1 MRRGFYSKLAVNALK
16 KNKKIFLPYILACIG
31 TIAIFQVFLGI
42 AMNPGLKD
50 AAGGNYISIVLSPGI
65 VIVGIF
71 AVIFLFYTNS
81 FLIKQRK
88 QELALYNMLGMEK
101 IHLARMLFWESLMVS
116 LVCLIVGVG
125 AGILFSRLLFL
136 FLLKI
141 IHVPST
147 LEFAVTYRSLKTTV
161 LLFGGIFLLNFLYT
175 LWSIRKTSPMELLQ
189 GAREGERE
197 PKTKWLMALAGVI
210 LTGLGYYG
218 ALTAEDPI
226 SAINTLFIAIL
237 LVMVGT
243 YALFTAGSILVLK
256 AMKKHPGFYYKKKHF
271 ISVSGLIYRMK
282 QNAAGLASICILST
296 GVLLVV
302 STTVSL
308 YFGNEDAINTRYP
321 NDFSACFYGVPKDE
335 MEDIVTEVE
344 KTVEEAGLALEMERD
359 YSIIAETGYLQDGK
373 FITESDEGMPSGT
386 ELCQIYFLDSGQ
398 YEKLTGKSL
407 TLGDGEAALYVYRGN
422 DSLTS
427 LQAFGETYQ
436 ITQRIKEFPSTGRNA
451 AMALNTYY
459 IILKDRAALDQL
471 LEKRDATVKYSVT
484 GYRNVVEADLSGMP
498 EEKIQVC
505 EKLNESFK
513 KQYSDESFYFGYLES
528 RDGNR
533 KEILVMNGT
542 FFFLGILL
550 GIVFLLGTVLII
562 YYKQVSEG
570 YEDKKRFA
578 IMEKVGM
585 SQKEVRQSIKSQVL
599 KVFFLPLVMAVI
611 HICAAYPLMTRLLEM
626 MNLENHSVF
635 FWCTFGTILIF
646 AVIYGLVYSLTARA
660 YYKIVR

>member
-175 LWSIRKTSPMELLQ
+175 LWSIRKTNPMELLQ

-271 ISVSGLIYRMK
+271 ISVSGLIYRM
-282 QNAAGLASICILST
+282 
-296 GVLLVV
+296 
-302 STTVSL
+302 
-308 YFGNEDAINTRYP
+308 
-321 NDFSACFYGVPKDE
+321 
-335 MEDIVTEVE
+335 
-344 KTVEEAGLALEMERD
+344 
-359 YSIIAETGYLQDGK
+359 
-373 FITESDEGMPSGT
+373 
-386 ELCQIYFLDSGQ
+386 
-398 YEKLTGKSL
+398 
-407 TLGDGEAALYVYRGN
+407 
-422 DSLTS
+422 
-427 LQAFGETYQ
+427 
-436 ITQRIKEFPSTGRNA
+436 
-451 AMALNTYY
+451 
-459 IILKDRAALDQL
+459 
-471 LEKRDATVKYSVT
+471 
-484 GYRNVVEADLSGMP
+484 
-498 EEKIQVC
+498 
-505 EKLNESFK
+505 
-513 KQYSDESFYFGYLES
+513 
-528 RDGNR
+528 
-533 KEILVMNGT
+533 
-542 FFFLGILL
+542 
-550 GIVFLLGTVLII
+550 
-562 YYKQVSEG
+562 
-570 YEDKKRFA
+570 
-578 IMEKVGM
+578 
-585 SQKEVRQSIKSQVL
+585 
-599 KVFFLPLVMAVI
+599 
-611 HICAAYPLMTRLLEM
+611 
-626 MNLENHSVF
+626 
-635 FWCTFGTILIF
+635 
-646 AVIYGLVYSLTARA
+646 
-660 YYKIVR
+660 

>member
-175 LWSIRKTSPMELLQ
+175 LWSIRKTNPMELLQ

-256 AMKKHPGFYYKKKHF
+256 AMKNIRAF
-271 ISVSGLIYRMK
+271 IIRK
-282 QNAAGLASICILST
+282 SILFLSP
-296 GVLLVV
+296 V
-302 STTVSL
+302 
-308 YFGNEDAINTRYP
+308 
-321 NDFSACFYGVPKDE
+321 
-335 MEDIVTEVE
+335 
-344 KTVEEAGLALEMERD
+344 
-359 YSIIAETGYLQDGK
+359 
-373 FITESDEGMPSGT
+373 
-386 ELCQIYFLDSGQ
+386 
-398 YEKLTGKSL
+398 
-407 TLGDGEAALYVYRGN
+407 
-422 DSLTS
+422 
-427 LQAFGETYQ
+427 
-436 ITQRIKEFPSTGRNA
+436 
-451 AMALNTYY
+451 
-459 IILKDRAALDQL
+459 
-471 LEKRDATVKYSVT
+471 
-484 GYRNVVEADLSGMP
+484 
-498 EEKIQVC
+498 
-505 EKLNESFK
+505 
-513 KQYSDESFYFGYLES
+513 
-528 RDGNR
+528 
-533 KEILVMNGT
+533 
-542 FFFLGILL
+542 
-550 GIVFLLGTVLII
+550 
-562 YYKQVSEG
+562 
-570 YEDKKRFA
+570 
-578 IMEKVGM
+578 
-585 SQKEVRQSIKSQVL
+585 
-599 KVFFLPLVMAVI
+599 
-611 HICAAYPLMTRLLEM
+611 
-626 MNLENHSVF
+626 
-635 FWCTFGTILIF
+635 
-646 AVIYGLVYSLTARA
+646 
-660 YYKIVR
+660 

>member
-344 KTVEEAGLALEMERD
+344 KTVEQNQMRGCLLERNCVRSIFWTAVSMKNLREKVSHWEMEKRRCT
-359 YSIIAETGYLQDGK
+359 YI
-373 FITESDEGMPSGT
+373 
-386 ELCQIYFLDSGQ
+386 
-398 YEKLTGKSL
+398 
-407 TLGDGEAALYVYRGN
+407 GE
-422 DSLTS
+422 
-427 LQAFGETYQ
+427 
-436 ITQRIKEFPSTGRNA
+436 
-451 AMALNTYY
+451 M
-459 IILKDRAALDQL
+459 
-471 LEKRDATVKYSVT
+471 
-484 GYRNVVEADLSGMP
+484 
-498 EEKIQVC
+498 
-505 EKLNESFK
+505 
-513 KQYSDESFYFGYLES
+513 
-528 RDGNR
+528 
-533 KEILVMNGT
+533 
-542 FFFLGILL
+542 
-550 GIVFLLGTVLII
+550 IV
-562 YYKQVSEG
+562 
-570 YEDKKRFA
+570 
-578 IMEKVGM
+578 
-585 SQKEVRQSIKSQVL
+585 
-599 KVFFLPLVMAVI
+599 
-611 HICAAYPLMTRLLEM
+611 
-626 MNLENHSVF
+626 
-635 FWCTFGTILIF
+635 
-646 AVIYGLVYSLTARA
+646 
-660 YYKIVR
+660 